1 MKFWDS
7 SAIIP
12 LCIEELQTR
21 AVQDIAKKD
30 AAIVV
35 WWGTLV
41 ECYSAFSRL
50 RRDGILTSKD
60 EAQIRALLGE
70 LSGAWTEIEPSDD
83 IRDITFRLLR
93 NYPLRA
99 ADALQLAA
107 AVVWAEKLPRGHQV
121 VCLDARL
128 RDALAR
134 EGFEILPEV
143 AAAEE

>member
-12 LCIEELQTR
+12 LCIEEPQTR
-21 AVQDIAKKD
+21 TVQDIAKKD
-30 AAIVV
+30 GALVV

-50 RRDGILTSKD
+50 RRDGALTAKED
-60 EAQIRALLGE
+60 AQVRALLAS
-70 LSGAWTEIEPSDD
+70 LDDRWTEIEPSDD
-83 IRDITFRLLR
+83 IRDITTLRLLQ

-121 VCLDARL
+121 VCLDGKL
-128 RDALAR
+128 RDALSR
-134 EGFEILPEV
+134 EGFEVLPETI
-143 AAAEE
+143 

>member
-21 AVQDIAKKD
+21 TVQDIAKKD
-30 AAIVV
+30 GAIVV

-50 RRDGILTSKD
+50 RRDGVLTSKD
-60 EAQIRALLGE
+60 DAQIRALLAA
-70 LSGAWTEIEPSDD
+70 LADSWTEIEPSDD
-83 IRDITFRLLR
+83 IRDFTFRILQ

-107 AVVWAEKLPRGHQV
+107 AVVWAEKLPRGHQA

-128 RDALAR
+128 RDAFAR
-134 EGFEILPEV
+134 EGFEVLP
-143 AAAEE
+143 AEI

>member
-12 LCIEELQTR
+12 LCIEEPQTR
-21 AVQDIAKKD
+21 TVQDIAKKD
-30 AAIVV
+30 GALVV

-50 RRDGILTSKD
+50 RRDGALTTKED
-60 EAQIRALLGE
+60 TQIRALLAS
-70 LSGAWTEIEPSDD
+70 LADTWTEIEPSDD
-83 IRDITFRLLR
+83 IRDITLRLLQ

-107 AVVWAEKLPRGHQV
+107 AVVWAEKLPRGHQA
-121 VCLDARL
+121 VCLDVKL
-128 RDALAR
+128 RDALSR
-134 EGFEILPEV
+134 EGFEVLPEMI
-143 AAAEE
+143 